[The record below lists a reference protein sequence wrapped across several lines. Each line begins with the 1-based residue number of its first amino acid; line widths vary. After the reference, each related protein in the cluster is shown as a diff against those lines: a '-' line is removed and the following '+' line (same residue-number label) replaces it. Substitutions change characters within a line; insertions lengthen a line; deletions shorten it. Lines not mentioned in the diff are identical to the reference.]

1 MRALLCIS
9 LLRCAI
15 SANPKG
21 VAPPLQAKGVARTMR
36 HDTPLLL
43 VFFLI
48 ETLTLLL
55 LPVYSAFDIA
65 LFSGLGALLAALISA
80 RHKSRRLRAPGV
92 WPSGVA
98 CALVAATLFAALYS
112 AKLYLNLVVNADSGA
127 RFLAPQLDLGW
138 TFIKGWSLS
147 LLTVGCALAWF
158 DQQVMGAPLA
168 EAEPRVPL
176 HFAGDGSSLA
186 SIGRRRSAWLPGLGR
201 ASRRDK
207 HFVALFLVLAALM
220 VLGNVLWGLERM
232 GLVLTT
238 CIATLGAVRLT
249 QRVSAQ
255 RCADQPLWPSVLFCA
270 LAAACLFAALVI
282 ACRTLVLASSDFP
295 WTFFEVIQRSLLP
308 ELAEAMGVVF
318 ITVATLL
325 GLLDARVLRGRFIGA
340 R

>member
-1 MRALLCIS
+1 
-9 LLRCAI
+9 
-15 SANPKG
+15 
-21 VAPPLQAKGVARTMR
+21 MR
-36 HDTPLLL
+36 HDIQLLL

-55 LPVYSAFDIA
+55 LPVYNPFDIA
-65 LFSGLGALLAALISA
+65 LFSGFGALLAALITA

-92 WPSGVA
+92 WPSVVG

-112 AKLYLNLVVNADSGA
+112 AKLYLDLVVNARSGA
-127 RFLAPQLDLGW
+127 RFPAPQLDLGW
-138 TFIKGWSLS
+138 TFFKGWSIS
-147 LLTVGCALAWF
+147 LLTVGGALAWF
-158 DQQVMGAPLA
+158 DPQVMGAPVA
-168 EAEPRVPL
+168 EPESKPRVPL

-186 SIGRRRSAWLPGLGR
+186 SIGGRRSAWLPGLGR
-201 ASRRDK
+201 VSRRDK
-207 HFVALFLVLAALM
+207 HFVALFFVLAALM
-220 VLGNVLWGLERM
+220 VLGNVLWGLEHT

-249 QRVSAQ
+249 RRVAAP

-282 ACRTLVLASSDFP
+282 ACRTLVLAFSDFP
-295 WTFFEVIQRSLLP
+295 WTFVEVIQRSLLP

-325 GLLDARVLRGRFIGA
+325 GLLDARVLRVRVLGTR
-340 R
+340 